1 MKIAK
6 IAEARNQLSSLL
18 AQVQRGETI
27 VITDRDRPVAHLGP
41 VPTSV
46 AGSDDRTLRLERAGL
61 LRRGAGG
68 LVRDL
73 VEHPALKLRKPVD
86 LMALLAEERDER

>member
-18 AQVQRGETI
+18 AQVQKGETI
-27 VITDRDRPVAHLGP
+27 VIVDRDRPVAHLAP
-41 VPTSV
+41 IPDS
-46 AGSDDRTLRLERAGL
+46 ASASDERTLRLERAGW

-68 LVRDL
+68 IVRGLVDR
-73 VEHPALKLRKPVD
+73 PPPKLSRSVD
-86 LMALLAEERDER
+86 VLNLLAEEREER